1 MKLNFEKLKLG
12 NCQAL
17 LELEMKSDFKSNL
30 HELKI
35 KMAKQ
40 IKLDGAWRVILIV
53 VPVSQLKRSQKI
65 QVHLV
70 CELEKKFTMKHVF
83 FIALGRILLK
93 PT

>member
-17 LELEMKSDFKSNL
+17 LELEMKSDLKSNL

-53 VPVSQLKRSQKI
+53 PVSQLKRSQKI

-70 CELEKKFTMKHVF
+70 CELEKSS
-83 FIALGRILLK
+83 L
-93 PT
+93 

>member
-17 LELEMKSDFKSNL
+17 LELEMKSDLKSNL

-70 CELEKKFTMKHVF
+70 CELEKSS
-83 FIALGRILLK
+83 L
-93 PT
+93 